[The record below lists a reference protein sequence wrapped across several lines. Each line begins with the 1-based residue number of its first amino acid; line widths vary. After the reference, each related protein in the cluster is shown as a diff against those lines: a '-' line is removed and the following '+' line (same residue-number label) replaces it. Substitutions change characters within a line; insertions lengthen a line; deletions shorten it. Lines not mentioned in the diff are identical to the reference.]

1 MSSSNLVRVALI
13 EETVLAETPASG
25 DFATARF
32 TSESLSGTPETT
44 QSQQIRTDRLA
55 SGQIVTSLTVE
66 GDLNF
71 ELAKEPVIDNLME
84 GAMLNDWNVQALVTV
99 DLTVV
104 AATKSITR
112 ASGSFSGLIVVGDFI
127 TLDGFLNVENNV
139 VVQVIEVVS
148 ATQIKVSAENDLADE
163 VGVGTTY
170 KRADKLTIGTS
181 KKSFTMEKAFLDLT
195 NKALIYKGMLPN
207 TMSLNV
213 AYGEIITGAFGF
225 NGTKYLEADTAGEFV
240 TNARTITNPATTNSM
255 NGSIDMPLL
264 VSSAVGVLE
273 KANFCIQSVALSLNN
288 NFLAQ
293 TCIGEAAP
301 KDYSPGTAEI
311 EVNMSTYLSDI
322 NWSILG
328 KKLTQEP
335 FSLGFLVRNLD
346 GFYGFFLPAIQVSFN
361 DPSSGGAN
369 QEVSLEMTGSARVG
383 INGESSLTIYRS

>member
-13 EETVLAETPASG
+13 EEAVLGETPVAG

-66 GDLNF
+66 GELNF
-71 ELAKEPVIDNLME
+71 ELAKEPVIDNLIE
-84 GAMLNDWNVQALVTV
+84 SAMLNDWNVQAIVTV
-99 DLTVV
+99 DLSVNS
-104 AATKSITR
+104 ATNQITR

-127 TLDGFLNVENNV
+127 TLAGFLNVENNV
-139 VVQVIEVVS
+139 IVQVIEVVS
-148 ATQIKVSAENDLADE
+148 ATVIKVASDSPLVTE

-170 KRADKLTIGTS
+170 KRADKTTIGTN
-181 KKSFTMEKAFLDLT
+181 KKSFSMEKSFLDLT
-195 NKALIYKGMLPN
+195 TKGIIYKGMLAN
-207 TMSLNV
+207 TMNLNV
-213 AYGEIITGAFGF
+213 AYGEIITGSFGF
-225 NGTKYLEADTAGEFV
+225 NGTKYQEADTAGEFI
-240 TNARTITNPATTNSM
+240 TNARTITDPATSNSM

-264 VSSAVGVLE
+264 TSSAVGVLE
-273 KANFCIQSVALSLNN
+273 QANFCIQSVSLSLNN
-288 NFLAQ
+288 NYLAQ

-335 FSLGFLVRNLD
+335 FSLGFLVKNID
-346 GFYGFFLPAIQVSFN
+346 GFYGFFLPAIQVSFS
-361 DPSSGGAN
+361 DPASSGPNA
-369 QEVSLEMTGSARVG
+369 EISLDMSGVARVG
-383 INGESSLTIYRS
+383 LNGESSLTIYRS